1 LSFGIVLAD
10 EKTLRGRVV
19 YSLIELISEVS
30 GLADIFN
37 LGVAAFFAFYTAQVQ
52 KAEVVEEMT
61 SIVSS
66 QKPRVRTKNLERDV
80 LSEFTSRFRLRTN
93 LWLTLTSGY
102 CPNAWRTE
110 RQMKVL

>member
-1 LSFGIVLAD
+1 MLSD

-37 LGVAAFFAFYTAQVQ
+37 LGAAVFFVFYTAQVQ
-52 KAEVVEEMT
+52 KAELVEEMT
-61 SIVSS
+61 SAVLHPKSGDQASS
-66 QKPRVRTKNLERDV
+66 LERD
-80 LSEFTSRFRLRTN
+80 LLTEFTSRFRLRMN

-102 CPNAWRTE
+102 CPNAWRTD
-110 RQMKVL
+110 R